1 MSKTSTLGKLQI
13 YNNMNQLVLLFVHLT
28 AIQLSHQKTLDCK
41 NVSYNTHIQNVTFF
55 RTKIEALPP
64 TARLN
69 LEYTIAFSAEKCCPV
84 VGFETENTLESNS
97 HRDPTL
103 QCYQKEFQNLA
114 LTSQYYIYL
123 SEWNRNSGC
132 MRKGSYY
139 VCSGTRKFYVGTE
152 VHWWIDFGYE
162 CRIQQQLDI
171 SIEMKFTCN
180 VQEKCEN
187 IKSNYCRKT
196 LKYTQTFF
204 PNTLGQQS
212 QKWANNLIGVILLV
226 IRKHPACYKY
236 IREVMCYS
244 LFPLCVRG
252 KAIIPCKQTC
262 IEAIIACEYIL
273 RLYKQPIYCG
283 TYPSSLDPEVCF
295 YKPVMCPKEE
305 DPEFGKV
312 MKWGRRPFNIT
323 EVVCNPG
330 YQIVG
335 DGIRHCLYS
344 GFLNGT
350 KPRCVLKSGSNDINS
365 PTNVAII
372 VGLLASCSI
381 IILLVITLMYHRKN
395 IVLFFLH
402 SRLITQRLNQIP
414 QEQSTLFVTYSSD
427 DREKIQNGLVPQ
439 IKLELPT
446 WNVTTYQENFIGG
459 DKLLEAI
466 HKGIWESAAVIAIV
480 TPNYV
485 RSEWCKY
492 EFQEAQTHSASN
504 KEFKLIIVLFEEN
517 DITSIQNSLWN
528 EVPESIKTWIMGR
541 VYLTVGEQL
550 FWNKLRRAL
559 ARRHKR

>member
-1 MSKTSTLGKLQI
+1 M
-13 YNNMNQLVLLFVHLT
+13 YNNMSQLVLLFVHFV
-28 AIQLSHQKTLDCK
+28 AIQLSRQETLDCK

-84 VGFETENTLESNS
+84 VSFETENTLESNS

-123 SEWNRNSGC
+123 SEWNPYSGC

-180 VQEKCEN
+180 VQQKCEMMRL
-187 IKSNYCRKT
+187 NYCKDT
-196 LKYTQTFF
+196 LDYTQTSF
-204 PNTLGQQS
+204 PNTLGHQS
-212 QKWANNLIGVILLV
+212 QKGADNLFEAILPAYE
-226 IRKHPACYKY
+226 KHPVCHKY
-236 IREVMCYS
+236 TREFMCYS
-244 LFPLCVRG
+244 FYPLCVRG
-252 KAIIPCKQTC
+252 KTIIPCKQTC
-262 IEAIIACEYIL
+262 IEVIKACEYYI

-350 KPRCVLKSGSNDINS
+350 KPQCVLKSGRSNDINS
-365 PTNVAII
+365 STNVAII
-372 VGLLASCSI
+372 VGLLASCLF
-381 IILLVITLMYHRKN
+381 IILLVITLMYHRKS
-395 IVLFFLH
+395 IVLIFVH
-402 SRLITQRLNQIP
+402 SRLITRSFYQVAQG
-414 QEQSTLFVTYSSD
+414 QHTLFITYSSN
-427 DREKIQNGLVPQ
+427 DREKIQNELVPRMKFQ
-439 IKLELPT
+439 LPT
-446 WNVTTYQENFIGG
+446 WNIITYQENFIGG

-466 HKGIWESAAVIAIV
+466 HKGIWESTAVIAIV

-492 EFQEAQTHSASN
+492 EFQEAQTHSVSN

-517 DITSIQNSLWN
+517 DITSTQDSLLN
-528 EVPESIKTWIMGR
+528 EVPEPIKTWIMGR
-541 VYLTVGEQL
+541 VYLTLGEQL

-559 ARRHKR
+559 AQ